1 MISGKMNTHH
11 SLFNFII
18 NGNNIGSR
26 GTAKKKKR
34 QIKYS
39 YTNNR
44 IMITFYIWLLPAF
57 VFPNTSETWKI
68 LTSIEM
74 DKNTNPTWN
83 KAEPQ
88 IKSETRWH
96 IGGRPVKQGASGI

>member
-1 MISGKMNTHH
+1 MNTHH

-26 GTAKKKKR
+26 GTAKKEKKR

-44 IMITFYIWLLPAF
+44 IMITFIFDFLLLLF
-57 VFPNTSETWKI
+57 VFPNRSETWKI
-68 LTSIEM
+68 LNSTVM
-74 DKNTNPTWN
+74 DKNTNPT
-83 KAEPQ
+83 
-88 IKSETRWH
+88 
-96 IGGRPVKQGASGI
+96 

>member
-1 MISGKMNTHH
+1 MNTHH

-44 IMITFYIWLLPAF
+44 IMITFYI
-57 VFPNTSETWKI
+57 
-68 LTSIEM
+68 
-74 DKNTNPTWN
+74 
-83 KAEPQ
+83 
-88 IKSETRWH
+88 
-96 IGGRPVKQGASGI
+96 